1 MQVIYLNKNKEED
14 SRRIDIVDLEI
25 KVNFV
30 LVGDFLAELKR
41 ETKGN
46 NVEEGRTNI
55 KNNRRICTRV

>member
-1 MQVIYLNKNKEED
+1 MQVIYLNKNKKED
-14 SRRIDIVDLEI
+14 SRRIDIADLEI